1 MASFSC
7 GETLEKAFQQFQASF
22 NSTVSHLKCNYLS
35 YIDGLCLKNLNILR
49 YCRAYLIISSIFLQ
63 KILKKRY
70 CETNQKETCLILKS
84 QSNLRDLINE
94 FNNFSDQNKNRKN
107 VSNWK
112 YYNLLTYY
120 TITELKSTIIEIIN
134 HKKSN
139 ISLVCI
145 YKHPLMYLNEFG
157 NYYLNKLFLIG
168 NLMLT

>member
-7 GETLEKAFQQFQASF
+7 SQTLEKAFQQFQASF
-22 NSTVSHLKCNYLS
+22 NSTVSHLKCNYLN

-49 YCRAYLIISSIFLQ
+49 YGRAYLIISSIFLQ
-63 KILKKRY
+63 TILEKRY
-70 CETNQKETCLILKS
+70 CETNQKETFLLLKS

-107 VSNWK
+107 VSNCK
-112 YYNLLTYY
+112 YYNLLTHY
-120 TITELKSTIIEIIN
+120 TITQLKSTIIEIIN

-145 YKHPLMYLNEFG
+145 YIHPLMYLNEFD
-157 NYYLNKLFLIG
+157 NYYLNKLLLFG
-168 NLMLT
+168 DLMLT